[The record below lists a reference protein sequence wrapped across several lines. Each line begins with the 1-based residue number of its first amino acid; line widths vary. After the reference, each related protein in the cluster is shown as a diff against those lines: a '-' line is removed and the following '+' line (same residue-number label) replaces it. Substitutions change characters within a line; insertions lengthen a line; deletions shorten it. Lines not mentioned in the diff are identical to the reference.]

1 MPSTQTRRS
10 VAPAF
15 MKYVPNAL
23 TISRIVVT
31 PLVLAALLTNTLWGH
46 VSALILFVLAAISD
60 YVDGRLAREY
70 ELHSRL
76 GQFLDPFADKV
87 LVLGTFVTLWWI
99 VPEIVPWWAV
109 VLIALRDALVTGMR
123 TWAET
128 HGRSIPTL
136 RVAKWKTTVQLVFL
150 IGMLVLFTT
159 TKLPWEAVQEGGRWV
174 LASSIPYLFMLFVV
188 AFTVYTGVV
197 YVRNTYASPA
207 QMNG

>member
-1 MPSTQTRRS
+1 MPSTYSRRL

-15 MKYVPNAL
+15 MKYVPNAI

-46 VSALILFVLAAISD
+46 ASALFLFVLAAISD

-70 ELHSRL
+70 EVHSRL

-87 LVLGTFVTLWWI
+87 LVLGTFITLWWL

-109 VLIALRDALVTGMR
+109 ALIALRDAMVTGMR

-136 RVAKWKTTVQLVFL
+136 RIAKWKTTVQLVFL
-150 IGMLVLFTT
+150 IGMLVVFTA
-159 TKLPWEAVQEGGRWV
+159 TKLPWDAVQAGSV
-174 LASSIPYLFMLFVV
+174 QLLASPFPFYFLLFVV
-188 AFTVYTGVV
+188 VFTLYTGVV
-197 YVRNTYASPA
+197 YVRSTYASPA
-207 QMNG
+207 QLNG